1 MAKFE
6 ELNVQCSMINTQFS
20 MKKCF
25 ATFYFL
31 VLTFGFF
38 GQTINQ
44 KLQKA
49 FTAFEKDS
57 QLKHAISSLYV
68 IDANTGQVV
77 FDKNSQI
84 GLAPASTQ
92 KIITSVTAFELLG
105 KDYRYKTELGYEGII
120 NNGLLKGDLYFIGSG
135 DPTLGSWRYSNT
147 KELMVIE
154 SFYKS
159 LTRQGINK
167 MEGLVYS
174 DISKWENRSINDGW
188 IWQDI
193 GNYYGAG
200 LSAIIWRENQFD
212 LHLRSGQKI
221 GDPVEIV
228 YTVPHTVYL
237 NNYISLLTSAE
248 KGSGDNAY
256 ANLAP
261 RLLRGTIPIEEKD
274 FVISAAFE
282 NGHVQLAWSFVDTLA
297 TRGFGKQIFPSVI
310 DNTVLQRRS
319 NFVKNGKIFYTH
331 YSPSLDSI
339 IYWFN
344 KKSINLYGEALIKT
358 FAYEKQGFGSTDS
371 GVAIVR
377 KFWKE
382 KGMDEDEL
390 GIVDGSGLSPLN
402 RVTTHAQVEI
412 LRYAKTK
419 DWFPHFYTSLPEYNG
434 MKIKSGT
441 IRGVKGFCGYHK
453 AKNGKEYIF
462 SFLVNNYNGSASAV
476 VNKMYKVLDILK

>member
-1 MAKFE
+1 
-6 ELNVQCSMINTQFS
+6 MINIQFS
-20 MKKCF
+20 LKKF
-25 ATFYFL
+25 IVISHVSLFTFHL
-31 VLTFGFF
+31 SA
-38 GQTINQ
+38 QTVAQ

-49 FTAFEKDS
+49 FAAFENDS

-68 IDANTGQVV
+68 IDASTGQVV
-77 FDKNSQI
+77 LNKNSQV

-105 KDYRYKTELGYEGII
+105 KDYRYKTELGYDGAI
-120 NNGLLKGDLYFIGSG
+120 NNGLLKGNLYFFGSG
-135 DPTLGSWRYSNT
+135 DPTLGSWRWNTT
-147 KELMVIE
+147 KEQVVIE
-154 SFYKS
+154 NFFNALSDE
-159 LTRQGINK
+159 GINK
-167 MEGLVYS
+167 MEGRVYS

-200 LSAIIWRENQFD
+200 VSALIWRENQFD
-212 LHLRSGQKI
+212 IHLRSGQKV
-221 GDPVEIV
+221 GDPVEIA

-237 NNYISLLTSAE
+237 NNYISLLTSAA
-248 KGSGDNAY
+248 KGTGDNAY
-256 ANLAP
+256 ANHSP

-282 NGHVQLAWSFVDTLA
+282 NGHIQFAWSFADTLSK
-297 TRGFGKQIFPSVI
+297 RNFGRNIYPSIIDETVI
-310 DNTVLQRRS
+310 ERKT
-319 NFVKNGKIFYTH
+319 NFLKGGKIIYSEH
-331 YSPSLDSI
+331 SPSLDSI

-358 FAYEKQGFGSTDS
+358 FAYEKNGFGSTDS
-371 GVAIVR
+371 GVVLVR

-390 GIVDGSGLSPLN
+390 NIVDGSGLSPLN

-412 LRYAKTK
+412 LKYAKTK
-419 DWFPHFYTSLPEYNG
+419 TWFRYFYNSLPEYNG

-462 SFLVNNYNGSASAV
+462 SFLVNNYNGSSSAL